1 MNGSET
7 TVKTRFAPSPTGYL
21 HIGGVRTALFN
32 WLFARHHNGKFVLR
46 VEDTDVARSTEES
59 MKAILDG
66 MEWLGLNHDEGPYF
80 QSQRFDIYREYGD
93 RLLKEGHAY
102 RCYCTQEELEER
114 RSAALKAGQPVK
126 YDGSCKGKAEQP
138 STPHTMRF
146 NVKPGKTGFMDL
158 IKGPVMFDNDELED
172 LVILRSDMT
181 PTYNLCVVVDDATM
195 GITHVIRGDD
205 HLNNTPKQILLY
217 EALGLPLPHFAHLPM
232 ILGAD
237 KSRLSKRHGATSV
250 TAYREMGYLPHALIN
265 YLARLGW
272 AYGDQEIFAIDE
284 LIGRFTLENVGK
296 ASGVFNPEKL
306 SWLNAHYIK
315 STEPAKLVPLLV
327 PFLTERGHEAASDKR
342 LPKIIETL
350 QERAT
355 TLAAMAEGAG
365 FYFRDE
371 FTYDEKA
378 ARKFLKPET
387 ASLLQLLTE
396 RLEALT
402 EFTTEAIGVIFEA
415 VMNERDLK
423 LGKVAQPVRVALTGG
438 TVSPGIF
445 ETIEA
450 LGREKTLER
459 LKRALI
465 FIQDTASARPASPEE
480 TGQGS

>member
-1 MNGSET
+1 MNGSNT

-59 MKAILDG
+59 MNAILDG
-66 MEWLGLNHDEGPYF
+66 MEWLGLDHDEGPYF
-80 QSQRFDIYREYGD
+80 QSQRFDIYRQYGEK
-93 RLLKEGHAY
+93 LLKEGSAY
-102 RCYCTQEELEER
+102 RCYCTPEELEER
-114 RSAALKAGQPVK
+114 RSTALKAGKPIK
-126 YDGSCKGKAEQP
+126 YDGSCKGKEERP
-138 STPHTMRF
+138 DTPHVVRF
-146 NVKPGKTGFMDL
+146 NVKPGKTGFRDL

-172 LVILRSDMT
+172 LVILRSDMI

-272 AYGDQEIFAIDE
+272 AHGDQEIFTIDE
-284 LIGRFTLENVGK
+284 LIERFSLENVGK

-315 STEPAKLVPLLV
+315 STQPEELAPLLV
-327 PFLTERGHEAASDKR
+327 PFLTERGYEAASDER

-355 TLAAMAEGAG
+355 TLAEMAEGAG

-387 ASLLQLLTE
+387 ASLLQLLIE

-402 EFTTEAIGVIFEA
+402 EFDAEAIGGIFEA
-415 VMNERDLK
+415 IMEELDLK
-423 LGKVAQPVRVALTGG
+423 LGKIAQPVRVALTGG

-459 LKRALI
+459 LKRALRS
-465 FIQDTASARPASPEE
+465 IQSTTLKDTHEE
-480 TGQGS
+480 AGQES